1 MNKYDLN
8 LLNIWQKINIILWS
22 IFNNN
27 KFKKFYSFLLIGM
40 SSRAA
45 YNKCKNYEK
54 RKSKRIK

>member
-1 MNKYDLN
+1 MNKYDLS
-8 LLNIWQKINIILWS
+8 LLNVWQKINIILWS

-45 YNKCKNYEK
+45 YNKCKK
-54 RKSKRIK
+54 L